1 LVTKKGENLKDKLA
15 VMTIYGAKGKTI
27 LRIGKEYI
35 IQPLNPLK
43 KKHRNRRC
51 IVLDF
56 VPVSESHPIDIVAK
70 VRFVD
75 NNRIGRTEL
84 DDLVSPRRSRS

>member
-1 LVTKKGENLKDKLA
+1 VT
-15 VMTIYGAKGKTI
+15 V
-27 LRIGKEYI
+27 GKEYI

-56 VPVSESHPIDIVAK
+56 VPVSDSHPIDIVAK
-70 VRFVD
+70 VRFLD
-75 NNRIGRTEL
+75 NNRVGRAEL
-84 DDLVSPRRSRS
+84 DDLVRVK

>member
-1 LVTKKGENLKDKLA
+1 MKTGENLKDKLT
-15 VMTIYGAKGKTI
+15 VMTFYSSKGKTT
-27 LRIGKEYI
+27 LRVGKEYI
-35 IQPLNPLK
+35 IQPRNPLK

-56 VPVSESHPIDIVAK
+56 VPVSDSHPRDIVAK
-70 VRFVD
+70 VRFLD

-84 DDLVSPRRSRS
+84 ADLVSVGRS

>member
-1 LVTKKGENLKDKLA
+1 MKKGENLKDKLT
-15 VMTIYGAKGKTI
+15 VMMISSSKGKTT
-27 LRIGKEYI
+27 LRVGKEYI
-35 IQPLNPLK
+35 IQPVNPLK

-56 VPVSESHPIDIVAK
+56 VPVSDSHPIDIVAK
-70 VRFVD
+70 VRFID

-84 DDLVSPRRSRS
+84 DDLVSLQRSRS